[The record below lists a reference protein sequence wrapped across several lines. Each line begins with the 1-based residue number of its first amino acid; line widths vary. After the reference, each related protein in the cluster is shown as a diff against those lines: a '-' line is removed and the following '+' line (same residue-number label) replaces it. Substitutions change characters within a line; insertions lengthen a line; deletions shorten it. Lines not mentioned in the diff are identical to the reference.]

1 MAKKTRSD
9 VDIAVELARYF
20 DTDQLQE
27 LFSRLTKERYISI
40 HWYTYNDVY
49 QMSGMTEYFPMSLHQ
64 RAEVLRFVDE
74 TIASALQGAFG
85 GIARTAIEEIW
96 GERSANRSI
105 DPGSSTPP
113 PGV

>member
-1 MAKKTRSD
+1 MAKRTRTD

-20 DTDQLQE
+20 DTDQLE
-27 LFSRLTKERYISI
+27 EFFSRLTKERYISI
-40 HWYTYNDVY
+40 HWYTYNDVF

-64 RAEVLRFVDE
+64 RAQVLRFVDE
-74 TIASALQGAFG
+74 TIAYALQGAFG

-96 GERSANRSI
+96 GERSASRPI

>member
-20 DTDQLQE
+20 DIDQLQE

-49 QMSGMTEYFPMSLHQ
+49 QMSGMTEYFPKSLRQ

-74 TIASALQGAFG
+74 TIAYALEGAFG
-85 GIARTAIEEIW
+85 GIARTAIEEIS
-96 GERSANRSI
+96 GQRSANRPI
-105 DPGSSTPP
+105 DQGSSTPP

>member
-1 MAKKTRSD
+1 MAKKTRSN

-64 RAEVLRFVDE
+64 RAQVLRFVDE

-85 GIARTAIEEIW
+85 GIARTAIEEIS
-96 GERSANRSI
+96 GARSASRPI
-105 DPGSSTPP
+105 HQGSSTPP
-113 PGV
+113 PNI